1 MIAVAPVAGVG
12 SCSEPYPVRAVLL
25 EGETM
30 GSNCST
36 ACLEERRCKPPFT
49 GDEWRRAGEPEPEPE
64 PL

>member
-1 MIAVAPVAGVG
+1 M
-12 SCSEPYPVRAVLL
+12 RAVLL